1 MKLYNL
7 HKNFQDTSFC
17 SVVEYTEM
25 DSQFI
30 GYYLLNVY
38 TKTNFQL

>member
-7 HKNFQDTSFC
+7 RKNFQDTSFC

-30 GYYLLNVY
+30 GYYLLNIY
-38 TKTNFQL
+38 TKTDFQL